1 MVTSTK
7 RPAKIQVLGVK
18 ESIENNK
25 LQIRYAFNFNIT
37 EKEKE
42 IPDYVEV
49 FEYEEKTP
57 PTTRTVYEYFQYIG
71 EMEVDLMLKPIL
83 PDILKGIYKK
93 IEPFITQ
100 RLQDAA
106 IEIPSEI
113 SVDDTQ

>member
-7 RPAKIQVLGVK
+7 RPAKIQVIGVK

-25 LQIRYAFNFNIT
+25 LRIRYAFNFNIE
-37 EKEKE
+37 EKEE
-42 IPDYVEV
+42 YVEV
-49 FEYEEKTP
+49 LEDGGTTQP
-57 PTTRTVYEYFQYIG
+57 ATRTVYEYFQYIG

-93 IEPFITQ
+93 IEPFIMQ

-106 IEIPSEI
+106 VKIPSEI

>member
-7 RPAKIQVLGVK
+7 RPAKIQVIDVK
-18 ESIENNK
+18 ESIEKNK
-25 LQIRYAFNFNIT
+25 LRIRYAFNFNIK
-37 EKEKE
+37 EKEEE

-49 FEYEEKTP
+49 FEYDESTP

-71 EMEVDLMLKPIL
+71 EMEVDLMLKPII
-83 PDILKGIYKK
+83 PDILKGMYKK
-93 IEPFITQ
+93 LKPFITQ